1 MLSVSDRFWY
11 DGKIKKLATIC
22 RNYEIYLLEVPF
34 VKLQTTVKNYHEQGL
49 HQLELKFL
57 PVILTNFDGNFE
69 STIFRVKSPFS
80 KSKWMWP
87 SGLRRLAGNQMINS
101 SSLGDGKMC
110 FRISLEF
117 LYILITFLNIKKSLN
132 FLIKNVKSTVKI
144 FHIYQRYIA
153 FLIYNF
159 NSFHCTYW

>member
-1 MLSVSDRFWY
+1 M
-11 DGKIKKLATIC
+11 ATIC

-57 PVILTNFDGNFE
+57 PAISTNCDGNFQ
-69 STIFRVKSPFS
+69 STIFRVISS
-80 KSKWMWP
+80 YAKSKWMWP

-132 FLIKNVKSTVKI
+132 FLIKNVKSAVKI

-159 NSFHCTYW
+159 NSFHCIYW